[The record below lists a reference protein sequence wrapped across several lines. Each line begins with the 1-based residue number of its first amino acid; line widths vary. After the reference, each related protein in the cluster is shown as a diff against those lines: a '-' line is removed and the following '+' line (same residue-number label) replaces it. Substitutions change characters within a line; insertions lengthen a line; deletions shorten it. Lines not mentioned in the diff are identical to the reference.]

1 MKRLYSRFLDLSLR
15 TKLLVSFLLVM
26 ATLVTVTG
34 ATNYALSY
42 NINRSLALRYT
53 NAANAQMIMSLEQ
66 RTQDIEDT
74 LFLQTQSPG
83 LLRALGAAQ
92 GATEDF
98 SNRQRLVA
106 ELESLLHAS
115 DYYDYV
121 LLMDGG
127 GRLYELTK
135 RSKEDLPDLDL
146 AALQQELYALRGSCS
161 WTQDGDTIRVGRSII
176 SAQNLQDLGTIVV
189 GIPASAFEGF
199 YSDVRDSS
207 IDSTAFYNAQGE
219 PIFAVEPG
227 DPALQRLAYETYLQ
241 GGGTREPSFSTLDYG
256 GESYLVTG
264 MSSRRQ
270 DWKLVNVIDT
280 RFIARDLRIIL
291 RTIFLLCGVLLLFA
305 VLIAVLISRSMTENV
320 DILMKNIDII
330 ASGDWGVKVVPTS
343 RDEIGRLALRFD
355 FMRERIIALGEQ
367 VASEREDRKAQEL
380 RLLEARYAALRSQYN
395 PHFLYNVLDSISSL
409 ALLRGE
415 EEISSMIIMLT
426 DMLRASVSRTAPAA
440 PLRDEVEY
448 VSKFTTLYEQ
458 IYQGNVGFTYDIPSG
473 LMGMEAPS
481 FVLQPLVENAVLH
494 GIERKSGVGQVLI
507 HAEERAGDLILTVV
521 DNGAGF
527 ELPPDEA
534 LVPRPAGGGHH
545 AHIGLYNVQERIR
558 LRYGEGYGLFIE
570 SKPGAGTKV
579 EVRLPLRPYAD

>member
-161 WTQDGDTIRVGRSII
+161 WTQDGDTI
-176 SAQNLQDLGTIVV
+176 
-189 GIPASAFEGF
+189 
-199 YSDVRDSS
+199 
-207 IDSTAFYNAQGE
+207 
-219 PIFAVEPG
+219 
-227 DPALQRLAYETYLQ
+227 
-241 GGGTREPSFSTLDYG
+241 
-256 GESYLVTG
+256 
-264 MSSRRQ
+264 
-270 DWKLVNVIDT
+270 
-280 RFIARDLRIIL
+280 
-291 RTIFLLCGVLLLFA
+291 
-305 VLIAVLISRSMTENV
+305 
-320 DILMKNIDII
+320 
-330 ASGDWGVKVVPTS
+330 
-343 RDEIGRLALRFD
+343 
-355 FMRERIIALGEQ
+355 
-367 VASEREDRKAQEL
+367 DRK
-380 RLLEARYAALRSQYN
+380 
-395 PHFLYNVLDSISSL
+395 
-409 ALLRGE
+409 
-415 EEISSMIIMLT
+415 
-426 DMLRASVSRTAPAA
+426 SV
-440 PLRDEVEY
+440 V
-448 VSKFTTLYEQ
+448 
-458 IYQGNVGFTYDIPSG
+458 
-473 LMGMEAPS
+473 
-481 FVLQPLVENAVLH
+481 
-494 GIERKSGVGQVLI
+494 
-507 HAEERAGDLILTVV
+507 
-521 DNGAGF
+521 
-527 ELPPDEA
+527 
-534 LVPRPAGGGHH
+534 
-545 AHIGLYNVQERIR
+545 
-558 LRYGEGYGLFIE
+558 
-570 SKPGAGTKV
+570 
-579 EVRLPLRPYAD
+579 